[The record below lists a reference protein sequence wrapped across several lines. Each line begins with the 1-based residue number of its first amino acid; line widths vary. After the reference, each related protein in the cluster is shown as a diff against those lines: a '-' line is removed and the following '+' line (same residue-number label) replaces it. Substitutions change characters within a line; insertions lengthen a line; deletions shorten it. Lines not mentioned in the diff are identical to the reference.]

1 MGMVHAIIEK
11 IKKLFT
17 SAGQLSRYMVIS
29 VSVTVVDVI
38 ISYCLEWVVGPNPA
52 SAIGTVTGFIIQ
64 YFLVTKHVFAG
75 RTKRAM
81 LVFFL
86 TFLFGLALAQAIIY
100 IFRHWVFVGDD
111 STIVFLVSKGMSMV
125 VPFFVTYALR
135 KKLM

>member
-1 MGMVHAIIEK
+1 MMQAVIEK
-11 IKKLFT
+11 IKNIF
-17 SAGQLSRYMVIS
+17 SGAGQLSRYMVIS

-38 ISYCLEWVVGPNPA
+38 ISYCLEWVMLPNAA

-81 LVFFL
+81 LIFFL
-86 TFLFGLALAQAIIY
+86 TFLLGLALAQAIIY
-100 IFRHWVFVGDD
+100 FFRQWVFVGND

-125 VPFFVTYALR
+125 IPFFVTYALR